1 LYSATSFP
9 AILQDKY
16 RKKGFTVLAFPTSD
30 FRQELGSNEE
40 IETWV
45 NDNFPQAKFPMFTL
59 STLEENPVF
68 QAIRKQRPEDPPKWN
83 FFKYLI
89 DGNGQ
94 VVKAFNQQSNPLS
107 LVDDIEELLAKTGG
121 GGRLV
126 IE

>member
-1 LYSATSFP
+1 
-9 AILQDKY
+9 
-16 RKKGFTVLAFPTSD
+16 
-30 FRQELGSNEE
+30 
-40 IETWV
+40 
-45 NDNFPQAKFPMFTL
+45 MFTL

-94 VVKAFNQQSNPLS
+94 VVKVFNQQSNPLS